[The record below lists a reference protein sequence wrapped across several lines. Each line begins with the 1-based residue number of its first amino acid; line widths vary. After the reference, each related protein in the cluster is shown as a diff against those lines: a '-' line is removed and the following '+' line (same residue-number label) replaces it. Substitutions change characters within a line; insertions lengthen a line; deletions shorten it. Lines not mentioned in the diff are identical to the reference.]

1 MHLNYFQPE
10 DKPYVMKIEPHIN
23 EQQYAYRLY
32 TKTGYIIWK
41 ENNRAGL
48 MYYSVLWD
56 NLPFLNLIFIE
67 DKYRKQGKSINRA
80 GYQHQYN
87 QCFTMAKYIIP

>member
-32 TKTGYIIWK
+32 TKQDILYG
-41 ENNRAGL
+41 
-48 MYYSVLWD
+48 
-56 NLPFLNLIFIE
+56 
-67 DKYRKQGKSINRA
+67 RKITAQA
-80 GYQHQYN
+80 
-87 QCFTMAKYIIP
+87 